1 MTESQPIVNQIT
13 RKLIEPMTRSIAF
26 RRLLLCWWLLD
37 GYVLREVAGFP
48 TSRYFESN
56 FQRSLSSLSA
66 LSGADIEQE
75 TDEKQ
80 PQLQVVGDT
89 ITYRGKV
96 NEIDYC
102 IAPGDVSLSSVSGK
116 VITKSDD
123 DKTTSSQTMSLTKAL
138 NNASNRAV
146 RRILLAKSWPSE
158 EAFNLSLRLAAAAE
172 KESEKTRKAD
182 KSNSTEKCP
191 VPRPILNMLKPSRST
206 SNNNAIISPS
216 SKSGVSGM
224 ASSENSF
231 KKTRTNIEYVQD
243 QINAFQMRY
252 GSLPGYSDAEA
263 FLESILS
270 LATTGDESPRVKEV
284 MESDDYNQSY
294 KRVISVLKS
303 AGVVFEQIEPGT
315 NKFRIAKKLQNQNIC
330 LSIMD
335 TLTFRE
341 EGFNEIETSTA
352 TDRVNINSEKD
363 KFNVE
368 NISVKDNEISN
379 DDETDSPVASFKS
392 TNTIKNRLKFWKKNE
407 EEEVESDQGKSKLE
421 EESKKVKKS
430 APSRSTDNGVI
441 LCSEEKSMTQQLNAF
456 SNIVLRVLLFGDD
469 QELLILSETL
479 ADNDNSFVDRWYPDN
494 DPLSGKMEDETRPG
508 VQYLNALI
516 CLLRKAYKDGTV
528 TNLEPMTSLIQ
539 SYSNSYERLIASL
552 VEMGSGYI
560 RPEEASDVMSIPKP
574 RTVQEEL
581 GRFAV
586 WESAFRSKDEKSYHP
601 EDLEGDWEVK
611 DVVGGETI
619 GVSTVTFKP
628 KGELMIAQPLQ
639 GLQWRLDPGPT
650 HLDTCTF
657 QVVSEDGTVLQY
669 RGFIDRGARLEARFS
684 GRSTRIRGSVMF
696 QMRYSG
702 APDYWKVN
710 MLPVNY
716 LKGATKFEMTKNIK

>member
-1 MTESQPIVNQIT
+1 MT
-13 RKLIEPMTRSIAF
+13 KSIAF
-26 RRLLLCWWLLD
+26 RRLFLCLWLLD

-48 TSRYFESN
+48 TFQYFASN
-56 FQRSLSSLSA
+56 FRRSLSPLSA

-75 TDEKQ
+75 TDEKPQ
-80 PQLQVVGDT
+80 PQVVGDT
-89 ITYRGKV
+89 IIYRGKV

-116 VITKSDD
+116 MITKSDD

-172 KESEKTRKAD
+172 KESEKIRKAD
-182 KSNSTEKCP
+182 KNYSTEKCP

-206 SNNNAIISPS
+206 SNSSGITSPS

-243 QINAFQMRY
+243 QINAFQKRY

-284 MESDDYNQSY
+284 MKSDDYSQSY
-294 KRVISVLKS
+294 KRVLSVLKS

-315 NKFRIAKKLQNQNIC
+315 NKFRIAKKLKNQNIC

-335 TLTFRE
+335 TLAFRE
-341 EGFNEIETSTA
+341 ESFNEIATSTA
-352 TDRVNINSEKD
+352 TDRVNRNSEKD
-363 KFNVE
+363 NFVE
-368 NISVKDNEISN
+368 NISVKNNEISD
-379 DDETDSPVASFKS
+379 DDETDSPVASFKP
-392 TNTIKNRLKFWKKNE
+392 TNTRIKNRLKFWKKNE
-407 EEEVESDQGKSKLE
+407 EEVEKDQGESRSK

-430 APSRSTDNGVI
+430 VSSKSTDNGVI

-479 ADNDNSFVDRWYPDN
+479 ADNDKSFVDRWYPDN
-494 DPLSGKMEDETRPG
+494 DPLSEKVKGKTRPG

-516 CLLRKAYKDGTV
+516 CLLRQAYKDGTV
-528 TNLEPMTSLIQ
+528 TNLEPMTTLIQ

-574 RTVQEEL
+574 RTAQEEL

-696 QMRYSG
+696 QMRYSSV
-702 APDYWKVN
+702 PDYWKVN

-716 LKGATKFEMTKNIK
+716 LKGATKFEMTKSVK